1 MLKNADK
8 NEPIFDFIAKT
19 CKCKSQLIC
28 FLEIDFIH
36 IKYGDAASQAAF
48 D

>member
-19 CKCKSQLIC
+19 W
-28 FLEIDFIH
+28 
-36 IKYGDAASQAAF
+36 YDARVN
-48 D
+48 